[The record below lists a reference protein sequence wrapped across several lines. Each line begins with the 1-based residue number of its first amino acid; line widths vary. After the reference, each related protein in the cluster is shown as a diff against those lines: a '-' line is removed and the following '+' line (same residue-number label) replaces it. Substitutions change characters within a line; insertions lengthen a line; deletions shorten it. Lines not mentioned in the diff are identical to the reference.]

1 MRWLSLLFWLA
12 LCFGVAGISG
22 RWTAVEVAGWYK
34 TLLMPAIAPP
44 NWLFGPVWSLL
55 YAMMAVAV
63 WRVSLTTATP
73 ARNVALALFLAQLGI
88 NFAWSLIFF
97 RWHALGWAFAEVAAL
112 WVAIA
117 ATALAFARVDLPA
130 AWMMAPYLAWVS
142 FASLLTFLIWR
153 LNRG

>member
-1 MRWLSLLFWLA
+1 MRWWSLLFWLA
-12 LCFGVAGISG
+12 VCFAVAGISG
-22 RWTAVEVAGWYK
+22 RWTAVEVVGWYK
-34 TLLMPAIAPP
+34 TLRMPAIAPP
-44 NWLFGPVWSLL
+44 NWLFGPVWTLL
-55 YAMMAVAV
+55 YALMAVAV
-63 WRVSLTTATP
+63 WRVALTAATP
-73 ARNVALALFLAQLGI
+73 ARNLAIALFLAQLAL

-97 RWHALGWAFAEVAAL
+97 RWHAIGWAFAEIAAL

-142 FASLLTFLIWR
+142 FASLLNFLIWR